1 MRVNLLLRRRDAAL
15 AGIEKQR
22 NHHVQADKQRQ
33 TREQANLNRLQ
44 VCVIIDVMLLFDWLI
59 LFQRFENDAMQSNLK
74 FEREQLATRGAQQV
88 QRRYNL
94 FISI

>member
-1 MRVNLLLRRRDAAL
+1 MISLLGCSFDSGACVVRVNLLLRRRDAAL

-44 VCVIIDVMLLFDWLI
+44 VCVFMIQCLID
-59 LFQRFENDAMQSNLK
+59 
-74 FEREQLATRGAQQV
+74 
-88 QRRYNL
+88 
-94 FISI
+94 